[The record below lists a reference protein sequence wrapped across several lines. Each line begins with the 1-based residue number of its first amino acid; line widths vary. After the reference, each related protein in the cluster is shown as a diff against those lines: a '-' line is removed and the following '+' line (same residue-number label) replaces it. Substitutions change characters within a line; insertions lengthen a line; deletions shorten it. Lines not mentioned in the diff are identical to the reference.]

1 MIDKIC
7 TICAAPF
14 QARRHTDLTCGN
26 PTCRRKRD
34 AANARAKRLAE
45 KPTVKC
51 RFCGAEF
58 TPNAPTRCSGVCRS
72 ENCQIRLKKEHE
84 SKRTRKAAPA
94 QTVPGRVQ
102 QEKPAPTGA
111 KANFIKR
118 KVAKT
123 KKQTD
128 EEAAIKSA
136 VIKAYYRKLARGD
149 HYDAASIRANSPEL
163 FGGVG

>member
-1 MIDKIC
+1 MKPCQIC
-7 TICAAPF
+7 QTLFTP
-14 QARRHTDLTCGN
+14 RRHTDLTCGN
-26 PTCRRKRD
+26 PVCRRKRD

-72 ENCQIRLKKEHE
+72 ENCQIRLKRENE
-84 SKRTRKAAPA
+84 SKRQRKAAQA
-94 QTVPGRVQ
+94 QPVPGRAQ
-102 QEKPAPTGA
+102 QEKAAPVKVNNFVKRQA
-111 KANFIKR
+111 K
-118 KVAKT
+118 KT

-128 EEAAIKSA
+128 EETAINNA

-149 HYDAASIRANSPEL
+149 HYDAQSIRANSPEL